1 MSDREHFGSSAA
13 AILSLA
19 GSAIG
24 LGNIWRFPYMVGEY
38 GGAAFIVV
46 YVLASLFLSIPI
58 MLSEAVIGRRSRKNP
73 FGAMRSMSKNPV
85 WSRMAI
91 VTVFAPILI
100 LSFYSVVGGWSVKY
114 LLKSFSL
121 PLASSDAS
129 IFSAEFAEFISAPYA
144 PLLFHTVF
152 LFLCAL
158 IVLGGIKSGI
168 EKFNKFTMPLLFLLI
183 VLMAVF
189 SCMLPGAKGGI
200 DYLLRPDFSKLSP
213 QGIASAVGQS
223 FFSLSLGV
231 GTVLTYSSYI
241 ASKDNLM
248 YSALGTTG
256 FDLLFALLAGFAVMP
271 AVFAAGATPG
281 AGPGLIFET
290 VPYIFA
296 QMGANAPWLGAT
308 VSALFFLAI
317 CFAALSSAISLFE
330 VGVTYMVEEKHISRK
345 KAVVLIFF
353 IAWGLGILCSLSF
366 GVLSDLKIFGRCIFD
381 FCDYLTSNYLMMFG
395 GLLTVLFAGWVMKR
409 ADVWDEFTNSGTL
422 SVNKKVFPLVYFLMK
437 YLAPIGIVIIFVTNF
452 LP

>member
-1 MSDREHFGSSAA
+1 MSNRENFGSNVA
-13 AILSLA
+13 AILALA

-46 YVLASLFLSIPI
+46 YILSSLLLSIPI
-58 MLSEAVIGRRSRKNP
+58 MLSEAVIGRRSRQNP
-73 FGAMRSMSKNPV
+73 FGAMRSMSSQKC

-91 VTVFAPILI
+91 VTVLAPILI
-100 LSFYSVVGGWSVKY
+100 LSFYSVVGGWSLKY

-121 PLASSDAS
+121 PLASADAS
-129 IFSAEFAEFISAPYA
+129 HFSSEFANFISQPYA
-144 PLLFHTVF
+144 PLLFHTIF
-152 LFLCAL
+152 LLLCAF
-158 IVLGGIKSGI
+158 IVIGGIKSGI
-168 EKFNKFTMPLLFLLI
+168 EKFNKITMPLLFALI

-189 SCMLPGAKGGI
+189 SCLLPGSKGGI
-200 DYLLRPDFSKLSP
+200 DYLLKPDFSKLSP
-213 QGIASAVGQS
+213 QAIASAVGQS

-241 ASKDNLM
+241 SSKDNLM
-248 YSALGTTG
+248 YSALGTTV
-256 FDLLFALLAGFAVMP
+256 FDLIFALLAGFAVMP

-290 VPYIFA
+290 VPYIFT
-296 QMGANAPWLGAT
+296 QMGSGNPWLGSL
-308 VSALFFLAI
+308 VSFLFFLAI

-330 VGVTYMVEEKHISRK
+330 VGVTYMVEEKGLSRK
-345 KAVVLIFF
+345 KSVLLIFG
-353 IAWGLGILCSLSF
+353 IAWTLGILSSLSF
-366 GVLSDLKIFGRCIFD
+366 GVLSDVKIFGRCIFD
-381 FCDYLTSNYLMMFG
+381 FCDHLTSNYLMMFG

-422 SVNKKVFPLVYFLMK
+422 SFNRKAFPIIYFLMK

>member
-1 MSDREHFGSSAA
+1 MSDREHFGSNAA

-58 MLSEAVIGRRSRKNP
+58 MLSEAVIGRRSRQNP

-91 VTVFAPILI
+91 VTVLAPILI

-144 PLLFHTVF
+144 PLLFHTIF
-152 LFLCAL
+152 LLLCAL

-308 VSALFFLAI
+308 VSLLFFLAI
-317 CFAALSSAISLFE
+317 CFAALSSAISLYE

-366 GVLSDLKIFGRCIFD
+366 GALSDLKIFGRCIFD

-422 SVNKKVFPLVYFLMK
+422 SVNKKVFPIVYFLMK

>member
-1 MSDREHFGSSAA
+1 MSNRENFGSNVA
-13 AILSLA
+13 AILALA

-46 YVLASLFLSIPI
+46 YILSSLLLSIPI
-58 MLSEAVIGRRSRKNP
+58 MLSEAVIGRRSRQNP
-73 FGAMRSMSKNPV
+73 FGAMRSMSSQKC

-91 VTVFAPILI
+91 VTVLAPILI
-100 LSFYSVVGGWSVKY
+100 LSFYSVVGGWSLKY
-114 LLKSFSL
+114 LLKSFTL
-121 PLASSDAS
+121 PVSISDVG
-129 IFSAEFAEFISAPYA
+129 IFSAEFLDFISQPYA
-144 PLLFHTVF
+144 PLLFHTIF
-152 LFLCAL
+152 LAFCAL
-158 IVLGGIKSGI
+158 IVVGGIKSGI
-168 EKFNKFTMPLLFLLI
+168 EKFNKVTMPLLFVLI

-189 SCMLPGAKGGI
+189 SCLLPGAQEGI
-200 DYLLRPDFSKLSP
+200 DYLLKPDFSKLSP

-241 ASKDNLM
+241 SSKDNLM
-248 YSALGTTG
+248 YSALGTTV
-256 FDLLFALLAGFAVMP
+256 FDLIFALLAGFAIMP
-271 AVFAAGATPG
+271 AVFAAGATPA

-296 QMGANAPWLGAT
+296 QMGSSTPWLGSL
-308 VSALFFLAI
+308 VSGLFFLAI

-330 VGVTYMVEEKHISRK
+330 VGVTYMVEEKGFSRK
-345 KAVVLIFF
+345 KSVLLIFG
-353 IAWGLGILCSLSF
+353 IAWSLGIVSSLSF

-381 FCDYLTSNYLMMFG
+381 FFDYLTSNYLMMFG

-422 SVNKKVFPLVYFLMK
+422 SINRNVFPIVYILMK
-437 YLAPIGIVIIFVTNF
+437 YFSPIGILLIFITNF